1 MVAAVAEPA
10 ELASSGYEIAVPGEA
25 DGSVKLLGSRQFARY
40 YRQKHRPTEERP
52 GVLANVSAAK

>member
-1 MVAAVAEPA
+1 MVSADAEPTD
-10 ELASSGYEIAVPGEA
+10 LGSSGYEIAVPGDT

-40 YRQKHRPTEERP
+40 YRQKHRPADGRP